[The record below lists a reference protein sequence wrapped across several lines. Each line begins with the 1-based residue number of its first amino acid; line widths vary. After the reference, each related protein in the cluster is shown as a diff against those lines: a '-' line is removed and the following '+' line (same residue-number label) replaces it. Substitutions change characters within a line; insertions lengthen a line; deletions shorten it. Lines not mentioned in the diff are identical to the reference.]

1 MSPNSFRLL
10 IIFATLSIMG
20 IVVTQVYW
28 VRKAVDLREKQFT
41 HKVNMALKEV
51 ADELYACNNITPP
64 SVNPVQQFSPGYYAV
79 MINDFFGPD
88 QLEKLLAK
96 RFQDRDVG
104 TDFEYAIYDCSSQ
117 KMVYGNYINLDTD
130 SLIHQSGSRFPQLNR
145 DDYYFGV
152 YFPSKDRGLAAEL
165 GIWSFSTIVLLVVI
179 LFFGYALFII
189 FRQRRLSEVQKDFI
203 NNMTHEFKTPISTIG
218 IAADVLSQEGIR
230 EQPERLA
237 NYAGIIREESQRLRN
252 QVERVLQMARIDKDQ
267 LTLNKEVLPVKE
279 LVHAAI
285 DRIQASAGAQIG
297 SLEVTACPEEAKIM
311 GDHLHLTNALYN
323 LLDNAV
329 KYSIDKA
336 VIKLSCRQ
344 DDKWLS
350 IAVQD
355 EGIGIAADQHRKIFR
370 QFYRVPTGNLHDVK
384 GFGLGLS
391 YIRKLLRAHG
401 GHIHLHSE
409 PGKGSTFTIQ
419 LKIWKAATS

>member
-1 MSPNSFRLL
+1 MSRTSFRLL

-20 IVVTQVYW
+20 IVITQVYW
-28 VRKAVDLREKQFT
+28 VRKAIDLREKQFT

-51 ADELYACNNITPP
+51 ADDLYACNNITPP
-64 SVNPVQQFSPGYYAV
+64 NVNPVRQFSPGYYAV
-79 MINDFFGPD
+79 MINDSFGPD
-88 QLEKLLAK
+88 QLELLLTQ

-104 TDFEYAIYDCSSQ
+104 TDFEYAIYDCTSER
-117 KMVYGNYINLDTD
+117 MVYGNYVNLDTD
-130 SLIHQSGSRFPQLNR
+130 SLINQSGSKFPRLNR

-218 IAADVLSQEGIR
+218 IAADVLGQENIR

-237 NYAGIIREESQRLRN
+237 RYVSIVRDESLRLRN

-267 LTLNKEVLPVKE
+267 LSLKKEALPVKE
-279 LVHAAI
+279 LVHGAVE
-285 DRIQASAGAQIG
+285 RIQASAGSQIT
-297 SLEVTACPEEAKIM
+297 SLQIEACPESTQVM

-329 KYSIDKA
+329 KYSKDKA
-336 VIKLSCRQ
+336 HITLRCKEAEG
-344 DDKWLS
+344 W
-350 IAVQD
+350 IAISVTDQ
-355 EGIGIAADQHRKIFR
+355 GIGIPEDQQKKIFR

-391 YIRKLLRAHG
+391 YIRKLVRAHG
-401 GHIHLHSE
+401 GHISLHSQ
-409 PGKGSTFTIQ
+409 PGAGSTFTIK
-419 LKIWKAATS
+419 LKTWKAPA